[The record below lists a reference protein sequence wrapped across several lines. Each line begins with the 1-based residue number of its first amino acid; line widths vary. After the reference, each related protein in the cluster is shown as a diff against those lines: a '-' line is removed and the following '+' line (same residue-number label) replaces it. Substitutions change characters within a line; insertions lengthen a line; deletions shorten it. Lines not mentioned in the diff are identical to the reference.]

1 MQYNTFSSA
10 AGALAL
16 ATCLG
21 LSTSAWGQ
29 ETTQETET
37 PAETQ
42 AEETAPA
49 APGSDLSLGEDV
61 IGETYTRAVNGD
73 WQMQCLRTENPEQ
86 DPCQMYQLVEDDDG
100 TPVAEFSLFRLPD
113 GGQAKAGATIVV
125 PLETQ
130 LTAQLTI
137 QVDGNNAKR
146 YPYTFC
152 NQVGC
157 YSRIGFT
164 EEDLALFRRGNKAI
178 MTIVP
183 ALSPDQ
189 KIQLDVSLTGFTK
202 SYEET
207 SVIQQQ

>member
-29 ETTQETET
+29 ETET
-37 PAETQ
+37 P

-49 APGSDLSLGEDV
+49 APGSDLSLGEDA
-61 IGETYTRAVNGD
+61 IGESYTRAVNGA

-86 DPCQMYQLVEDDDG
+86 DPCQMYQLIEDSDG
-100 TPVAEFSLFRLPD
+100 TPVAEFSLFRLPE
-113 GGQAKAGATIVV
+113 GGQATAGATIVV

-137 QVDGNNAKR
+137 QVDGNSAKR

-157 YSRIGFT
+157 YARIGFT
-164 EEDLALFRRGNKAI
+164 NEDVDLFRRGNKAVLS
-178 MTIVP
+178 IVP

-189 KIQLDVSLTGFTK
+189 RIRLDVSLAGFTK
-202 SYEET
+202 SFGET